1 MILERIEDACA
12 DVLPIMAGDIDNRE
26 RRLASITSNQKPK
39 IFPRKFQ
46 VDSLPRRCMDFHLMH
61 CSLCASIGIYID
73 DR

>member
-46 VDSLPRRCMDFHLMH
+46 VDSLPRNAWIF
-61 CSLCASIGIYID
+61 I
-73 DR
+73 